1 MQIADFLRYIAT
13 NEHSRRLFH
22 YVNVMFAMFVLQTSL
37 LLHLIKI
44 FIEIEIII
52 NIYNMIVK
60 KERRFKLYQ
69 STITSRLIN
78 HLSVWLIWPGSS
90 FWKVNFDRILFIGG
104 WTFEGDVVLI
114 RHLSDSDFAGLLAYN
129 RLTRALE
136 RHWLTIQEEFFFG
149 LPRLFDQ
156 INLV

>member
-44 FIEIEIII
+44 FIEIKIII

-78 HLSVWLIWPGSS
+78 HLSV
-90 FWKVNFDRILFIGG
+90 
-104 WTFEGDVVLI
+104 
-114 RHLSDSDFAGLLAYN
+114 
-129 RLTRALE
+129 
-136 RHWLTIQEEFFFG
+136 
-149 LPRLFDQ
+149 
-156 INLV
+156 